1 MIFLKL
7 GGSLITDK
15 THDNTPRMD
24 VIRRLA
30 REIHAARGTLNSE
43 LGTRHSALLLGHGSG
58 SFGHAAAKKYGTRSG
73 VDSTAQ
79 WRGFAEVSVI
89 AARLNRILADALSD
103 AGVPVMSFP
112 PSSWLRCADGRIIE
126 SDTTNI
132 KLALQLGIV
141 PLVMGDVA
149 FDSVRGGTIV
159 STEEV
164 FAHLAEALPVQTI
177 LLAGETEGVYE
188 RWGDE
193 GMRGWGD
200 ASPKIIRKITPLNW
214 SQLQAGV
221 GGSRGADVTGG
232 MAGKVRDMLDLV
244 QRHPTLSVRIF
255 SGLGEGNVLRALHSE
270 AIGTEVAAT
279 DDARLISPDLPINV

>member
-15 THDNTPRMD
+15 TQDNTPRMD
-24 VIRRLA
+24 VIQRLA
-30 REIHAARGTLNSE
+30 KEIGDWRLASFNLQSPISNPQ
-43 LGTRHSALLLGHGSG
+43 LLLGHGSG
-58 SFGHAAAKKYGTRSG
+58 SFGHAAAKKYGTRNG
-73 VDSTAQ
+73 VSTPAQ

-89 AARLNRILADALSD
+89 AAQLNRIMADALND

-112 PSSWLRCADGRIIE
+112 PSSWLRCADGRIVE
-126 SDTTNI
+126 SDTTNV
-132 KLALQLGIV
+132 KRALEQGIV

-164 FAHLAEALPVQTI
+164 FAHLVQVLPAKQI

-188 RWGDE
+188 RWGE
-193 GMRGWGD
+193 SEKGRGGD
-200 ASPKIIRKITPLNW
+200 PSQVIRKITPLNW
-214 SQLQAGV
+214 AQIQAGV

-232 MAGKVRDMLDLV
+232 MAGKVNDMLDLV
-244 QRHPTLSVRIF
+244 QRHPTLTVRIF
-255 SGLGEGNVLRALHSE
+255 SGLSEGNVLRALQDE
-270 AIGTEVAAT
+270 PIGTEVAAT
-279 DDARLISPDLPINV
+279 DDARWVDPYGRANV